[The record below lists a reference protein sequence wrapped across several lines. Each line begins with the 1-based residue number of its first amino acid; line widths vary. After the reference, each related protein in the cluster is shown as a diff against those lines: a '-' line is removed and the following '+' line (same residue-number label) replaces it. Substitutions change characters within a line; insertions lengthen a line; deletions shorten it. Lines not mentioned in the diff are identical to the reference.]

1 MTPNEREN
9 QGQAPRSGQQQQDQD
24 KRDQN
29 KGTTQEG
36 NPSEKVNKENEE
48 GTKMP
53 GRETRTPVAG
63 QQEDAPQGTPK
74 TPEQPVANK
83 PGEQGSKQGGSQL

>member
-9 QGQAPRSGQQQQDQD
+9 QGQTPRSGQQQQDQD
-24 KRDQN
+24 NKDQN

-36 NPSEKVNKENEE
+36 NPSEKINKENEE

-63 QQEDAPQGTPK
+63 QQDTPQGTPK
-74 TPEQPVANK
+74 NQDQT
-83 PGEQGSKQGGSQL
+83 GGQGNRQGGSQQ